1 MASVRERLG
10 FKVKSPTI
18 SDVDPKDSGYT
29 WVPPGIMA
37 SSKIQRYF
45 DKIPPNKVP
54 KIGTDGEKYRE
65 KQIVLQ
71 LPKQDLALKFCQS
84 ITPEQ
89 SASFEDFIAARNE
102 IALDIGELVFF
113 GRRKALFHIKFL

>member
-1 MASVRERLG
+1 M
-10 FKVKSPTI
+10 
-18 SDVDPKDSGYT
+18 
-29 WVPPGIMA
+29 PPGIMA

-54 KIGTDGEKYRE
+54 KIGTEGEKYRE

-89 SASFEDFIAARNE
+89 SASYEDFIAARNE
-102 IALDIGELVFF
+102 IALDIG
-113 GRRKALFHIKFL
+113 